1 MDSLINEMGGDSLG
15 LNIVYETAPVVAK
28 PTKTRKQK
36 NNKYEKRRAK
46 AKRAKGET
54 VENSAAD
61 DNVTVAANNDTNTDT
76 NPNTGTTVEQKE
88 MMAPM
93 QDVSDSV
100 AQAMQG
106 DQAIDISSEDQYDQH
121 EHETPGPAMKAP
133 EEKAPENNTS
143 SNTDSR
149 KEKTEMSRK
158 TSHEVTTKALK
169 DEVKH
174 AQYLSTYHARP
185 YEMDRKSGAVS
196 RIQESKDSMHIF
208 GGDAEDD
215 DEDMTGDDS
224 KSKCPFTQCD
234 IHERIVK
241 AIRSDKFKLKRP
253 TIIQRNA
260 WEQIIDKG
268 SAPAG
273 KRKNLFIQS
282 ETGSGKTLAF
292 LIPLLQSLAIDPRSK
307 KVKKVDRNLGGTR
320 AIILCPTRELATQTY
335 TVAEKLCLNSFPWLV
350 AGCLSG
356 GEKRKSEKA
365 RLRKGVSI
373 LISTPGRLLD
383 HLEKTDCLLMALK
396 GKVEWI
402 VLDESDRLLDM
413 GLGSQVEQ
421 IVHIVRSNQPGS
433 GFKRDG
439 ITWQSVLVSATIS
452 KQVEKLAS
460 KLMGGD
466 KWVWARAS
474 KNKSDEELVDENQ
487 SGSGDANSNGNG
499 NGNAVE
505 SLQHSAPHQLTQLH
519 MVVSSKLRLSALVA
533 FLAARV
539 EKKER
544 VVVFMSTCDGV
555 DYHYKLFQEMNS
567 ILSGGDKDTE
577 DADSESTQRLF
588 GKECS
593 FHRLHG
599 NIPHRERYNIIT
611 TFSEINK
618 SQASVLI
625 TTDVTARGLNLPAV
639 DWIVQYDPPCE
650 TADYVHRAGRAARA
664 GKSGHALLFLLPSET
679 QYVEVL
685 KLRGLNDIAALSL
698 ASTLQNAAKF
708 CPEVTSEGLHQTG
721 QGKKASDGRIGE
733 AFASAVQIRMED
745 ALVDDDKSYKESLS
759 KKVQKNKEASD
770 KTQRKKE
777 RREAKNAIGPLL
789 ESARAAYNAYIR
801 GYSTKEKAVRHIFS
815 ARALHLGHVAR
826 SFALKEQPKELSKA
840 QRNARR
846 EEVDVLKSTGRKR
859 NNALAFGKKGK
870 KTGSN
875 GEEEPQENL
884 AALPKKGNNGKK
896 QRNVSFD
903 EYGDDP
909 DSFSPKISASNTNT
923 RNKSVAS
930 QETAAEKPFYKN
942 AKAKMLAAANNMQ
955 SGMNEYF

>member
-1 MDSLINEMGGDSLG
+1 MDSLLNEMGGDSLG
-15 LNIVYETAPVVAK
+15 LNIVCETAPVVAK

-46 AKRAKGET
+46 ARRAKGET
-54 VENSAAD
+54 D
-61 DNVTVAANNDTNTDT
+61 DVHAGNNNEIVSKSKNDNDTANDDTDT
-76 NPNTGTTVEQKE
+76 NTGTTVEVEQKE

-93 QDVSDSV
+93 QDVSDLV

-106 DQAIDISSEDQYDQH
+106 DQAISSEDQVEHEHEH
-121 EHETPGPAMKAP
+121 EHETPAMKAP
-133 EEKAPENNTS
+133 ESSVSPPADSWKEN
-143 SNTDSR
+143 
-149 KEKTEMSRK
+149 TEMSRK
-158 TSHEVTTKALK
+158 TSHEVTTHVLK
-169 DEVKH
+169 DEVKR

-196 RIQESKDSMHIF
+196 RIQESKDSTHIF
-208 GGDAEDD
+208 GGDAEDE
-215 DEDMTGDDS
+215 DEDMTGNES
-224 KSKCPFTQCD
+224 KSKCPFIQCG
-234 IHERIVK
+234 IHERIVN
-241 AIRSDKFKLKRP
+241 AIKSDKFKLKRP

-260 WEQIIDKG
+260 WDQIIDKG
-268 SAPAG
+268 SSPAAG

-292 LIPLLQSLAIDPRSK
+292 LIPILQSLAIDPRSK
-307 KVKKVDRNLGGTR
+307 KIKKVDRNLGGTR

-383 HLEKTDCLLMALK
+383 HLEKTECLLMSLK

-421 IVHIVRSNQPGS
+421 IVQIVRSNQSGS
-433 GFKRDG
+433 GLKRDG

-474 KNKSDEELVDENQ
+474 KNKSDKELIEENQ
-487 SGSGDANSNGNG
+487 NGSGDGD
-499 NGNAVE
+499 GNAVE

-567 ILSGGDKDTE
+567 ILSGSDKDTE
-577 DADSESTQRLF
+577 DADSNSMQGLF

-599 NIPHRERYNIIT
+599 NIPHRERHNIIT
-611 TFSEINK
+611 TFSEVNK
-618 SQASVLI
+618 GQASVLI
-625 TTDVTARGLNLPAV
+625 TTDVTARGLNLPSV

-698 ASTLQNAAKF
+698 ASTLQNAAKY
-708 CPEVTSEGLHQTG
+708 CPEMTSEGLHQTG

-745 ALVDDDKSYKESLS
+745 ALVEDDKSYKESLS
-759 KKVQKNKEASD
+759 KKMQGNKEASD

-826 SFALKEQPKELSKA
+826 SFALKEPPKELSKA

-859 NNALAFGKKGK
+859 NNALAFGKKGNK

-875 GEEEPQENL
+875 GAEEPENL
-884 AALPKKGNNGKK
+884 AAPPKKGKK
-896 QRNVSFD
+896 QRTVSFD
-903 EYGDDP
+903 EYGDDA
-909 DSFSPKISASNTNT
+909 DSHSPKMSSSASNT
-923 RNKSVAS
+923 RNKPVAS
-930 QETAAEKPFYKN
+930 QEATTEKPFYKN
-942 AKAKMLAAANNMQ
+942 AKAKMLAAASNMQ